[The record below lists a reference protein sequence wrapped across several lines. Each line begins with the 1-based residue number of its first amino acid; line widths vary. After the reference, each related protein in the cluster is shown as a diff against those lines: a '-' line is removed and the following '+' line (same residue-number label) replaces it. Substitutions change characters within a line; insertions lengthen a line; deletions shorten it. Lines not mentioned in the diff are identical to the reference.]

1 MTFLCLFWKGIFEQS
16 RVKAL
21 LKGLGYVVLEFR
33 GTYKDE
39 DGMQRKMHLSQKH
52 VKMLVELFSLL

>member
-33 GTYKDE
+33 GSYKDE
-39 DGMQRKMHLSQKH
+39 D
-52 VKMLVELFSLL
+52 